1 LDQQVRRIE
10 SKLVLGLQLVC
21 LVPAGTA
28 GQEAANSKFY
38 TVIDGKADTRTL
50 TGFRRYHAGCNNCH
64 GAYGEGSTFAP
75 SLIADLPRIEAFT
88 AIVLQGRR
96 NGNSVMK
103 GFAGDPNFEP
113 YLKDIYA
120 YLQARSDGVLGR
132 GRPAKLKE

>member
-1 LDQQVRRIE
+1 VRAIGF
-10 SKLVLGLQLVC
+10 KLVLGLQLIC
-21 LVPAGTA
+21 LVPAGAA
-28 GQEAANSKFY
+28 GQESTNGKFY
-38 TVIDGKADTRTL
+38 RVIDGKADTRTL
-50 TGFRRYHAGCNNCH
+50 TGFRRYHAGCNHCH

-75 SLIADLPRIEAFT
+75 SLIADLPRIEVFT
-88 AIVLQGRR
+88 AIVLHGRR

-113 YLKDIYA
+113 YLDDIYA